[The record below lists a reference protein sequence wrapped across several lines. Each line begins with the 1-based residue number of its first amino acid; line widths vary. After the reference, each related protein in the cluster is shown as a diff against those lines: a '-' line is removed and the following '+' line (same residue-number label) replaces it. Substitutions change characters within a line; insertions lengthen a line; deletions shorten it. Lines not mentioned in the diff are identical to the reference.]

1 MNVDRISILLCMVS
15 RVLSIYLVNL
25 HFGSKLHLAVLE
37 YVGEPLTLSLW
48 YARLVFSV
56 AQACWVILSRH
67 YILSRAHPSVGS
79 LQYRLPLPFQKQ
91 RTVTIR
97 R

>member
-1 MNVDRISILLCMVS
+1 MNVDRISILLCVVS

-25 HFGSKLHLAVLE
+25 HFGSKLHLAAVLE
-37 YVGEPLTLSLW
+37 YVGELLTLSLC

-79 LQYRLPLPFQKQ
+79 LQYRLPLPFQK
-91 RTVTIR
+91 
-97 R
+97 